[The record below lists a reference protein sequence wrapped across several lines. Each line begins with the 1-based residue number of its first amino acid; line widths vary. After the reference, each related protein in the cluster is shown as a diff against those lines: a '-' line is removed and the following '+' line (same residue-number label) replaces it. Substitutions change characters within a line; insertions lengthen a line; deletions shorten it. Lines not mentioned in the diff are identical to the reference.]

1 MTQQH
6 SSAAAVPI
14 GATATAQR
22 PTGAIAATLMAIPCG
37 EFALLLADKI
47 SNRSKAAE
55 GWVFGFGKWMPG
67 ATGTGPGGSIG
78 PYSGKETIALA
89 VWLLSWA
96 VLYGALRKSSPGI
109 AKSIKIFLIAI
120 IVITVNFID
129 PVADW
134 TFAFMRLFS
143 K

>member
-1 MTQQH
+1 
-6 SSAAAVPI
+6 
-14 GATATAQR
+14 
-22 PTGAIAATLMAIPCG
+22 
-37 EFALLLADKI
+37 
-47 SNRSKAAE
+47 
-55 GWVFGFGKWMPG
+55 MPG

-78 PYSGKETIALA
+78 PYSGKETLALA

-96 VLYGALRKSSPGI
+96 VLFGALRKSSPGI
-109 AKSIKIFLIAI
+109 AKSIRIFLIAI

-134 TFAFMRLFS
+134 TFAFMKLFA

>member
-6 SSAAAVPI
+6 STAAI
-14 GATATAQR
+14 LDHH
-22 PTGAIAATLMAIPCG
+22 PTGPIIATLMAVPCG

-47 SNRSKAAE
+47 SNRSKMVE
-55 GWVFGFGKWMPG
+55 GWVFSFGKWMPG
-67 ATGTGPGGSIG
+67 ATGAGPGGSIG
-78 PYSGKETIALA
+78 PYSGKETIAFA

-96 VLYGALRKSSPGI
+96 VLHGALRNSSMSI
-109 AKSIKIFLIAI
+109 AKSIKVFLIAM

-129 PVADW
+129 PIAEW
-134 TFAFMRLFS
+134 TFAFI

>member
-1 MTQQH
+1 MTQEH
-6 SSAAAVPI
+6 RSAAAVPI
-14 GATATAQR
+14 GAATAQR
-22 PTGAIAATLMAIPCG
+22 TTGALVATLMAIPCG

-96 VLYGALRKSSPGI
+96 VLYAALRTSSPGI

-134 TFAFMRLFS
+134 TFAFMQLFS

>member
-1 MTQQH
+1 MQPH
-6 SSAAAVPI
+6 PAAAVP
-14 GATATAQR
+14 AAAAASRRT
-22 PTGAIAATLMAIPCG
+22 TGAIVATLMAIPCG

-47 SNRSKAAE
+47 ANRSKAAE

-78 PYSGKETIALA
+78 PYSGKETLALA

-96 VLYGALRKSSPGI
+96 VLFGALRKSSPGI
-109 AKSIKIFLIAI
+109 AKSIRIFLIAI

-134 TFAFMRLFS
+134 TFAFMKLFA

>member
-1 MTQQH
+1 MKQPH
-6 SSAAAVPI
+6 RSAAVPI
-14 GATATAQR
+14 GETVTPPHPSGVIVAS
-22 PTGAIAATLMAIPCG
+22 LMAIPCG

-96 VLYGALRKSSPGI
+96 VLHGALRKSSPSI
-109 AKSIKIFLIAI
+109 AKSIKIFLISI

-134 TFAFMRLFS
+134 TFAFMKLFS